1 MEKRGKEA
9 LIDVGFLSPQL
20 FLPSVF
26 SQDRKS
32 DTKMFL
38 LPHNCF
44 ALMSR
49 VDVKGVASSTTNEL
63 EFTRTI
69 GAESFA

>member
-38 LPHNCF
+38 LPTRFVLRFFRKVCE
-44 ALMSR
+44 ALYSF
-49 VDVKGVASSTTNEL
+49 VKVSVGLWKICEAL
-63 EFTRTI
+63 
-69 GAESFA
+69 

>member
-38 LPHNCF
+38 LPE
-44 ALMSR
+44 
-49 VDVKGVASSTTNEL
+49 VDSVDERGRDGEDMAKVG
-63 EFTRTI
+63 RTLAV
-69 GAESFA
+69 GEAR